1 MISRERIGRIHSPRQ
16 RNASTALSRRSHEL
30 ARAAKERNAERNSD
44 VGDIVDDLCE
54 LKHLLDDLSSTPGLP
69 TEDNAFDEIPFGDR
83 PFAEFNNSFARSI
96 RILKSRLRRNFDL
109 VERVTRWADTS
120 ETSSLLA
127 SIRKDYI
134 SIKSALR
141 VAYRQRG
148 TMLCANDWQSPIYD
162 SSTPFSMNRLAEGIA
177 EHVLDY
183 KRDGHLDAADYEA
196 QFLQEYA
203 SHLGSQNLRA
213 YLTNCGMAAFSTV
226 LHWLA
231 SEELPGASAV
241 AFTPMYFENIH
252 LARNFFP
259 GLAQVDSSS
268 SKTILSTL
276 RTNNPSVVLI
286 DAVANCGEVLLH
298 DINTVLNWAAV
309 EADPERKV
317 AVVIDST
324 CLPTVLLEA
333 NLLKGLPSNVLVMF
347 VESLAKH
354 HQFGMDTVTGGV
366 LIAHMDKA
374 QHTSFSKTRAR
385 LGTNIADTSVGSLP
399 KPHRQLLSRRMYRH
413 SRNMQ
418 LLADGLMKTFDKTGC
433 DTNTGIIES
442 ISMMEEGTET
452 VPWFRSSVAS
462 IKLRKPFRSI
472 AKYKQ
477 FEKTVLSV
485 CAERKHSVALS
496 TSFGFDVSRL
506 YVTAP
511 NTKFEDPFLRLAMG
525 TETFSEMATFLEI
538 IAEVDAELAM
548 SWNREIAKELAEQE
562 AARQLREL
570 PSAKNTDGKN
580 AVADIAEQIATTLE
594 APLSKPVEKVTRFP
608 ASAAERGRNE
618 AVYSGE
624 HSLKDYLNPAN
635 YPATPLVE
643 LPADLNPY
651 KADGVRIFAKMMP
664 AVPLMNIKSLPAFS
678 MINKACERG
687 ELDGVENLIESSSS
701 NTVMSLS
708 IVGKLFGIN
717 NTYALVDDGIAPGL
731 LKMLRLFG
739 VEPRLHPGPGHPL
752 YGKMRPRSERAKFS
766 GAQAGWMNPGQ
777 YDNPDNP
784 EGFGRW
790 LAPDLWAQTQGKI
803 DILSCGLGTCGT
815 MVGITGEL
823 RRRKQSLEVVAC
835 CPAKGDAVPGP
846 REQAQ
851 LWDVAFD
858 WQNIANARMD
868 MPATD
873 SFAGSVALLRRGI
886 MCGPS
891 SGMNYAGLLRYLEQE
906 KASGRLAEK
915 VASQGEVICVFMCC
929 DSPLQHVEDYYR
941 VLGEEYFP
949 AVQPVP
955 EIDPVS
961 GEDFSQLA
969 VESEL
974 KGTGCQAAEATDGQT
989 GGLDFSPSA
998 EELAVQRLATV
1009 VDSQEAV
1016 LTPSNVTPPVI
1027 GR

>member
-16 RNASTALSRRSHEL
+16 RSASTALSKRSHEL

-54 LKHLLDDLSSTPGLP
+54 LKHLLDDLSSTPGLAA
-69 TEDNAFDEIPFGDR
+69 EESAFDDIPFSDK
-83 PFAEFNNSFARSI
+83 PFNEFNNSFARSI

-109 VERVTRWADTS
+109 VERVTRWADS
-120 ETSSLLA
+120 NELSSLLA

-196 QFLQEYA
+196 KFLQEYA
-203 SHLGSQNLRA
+203 SHLGSGNLRA

-231 SEELPGASAV
+231 SEEQLGESAV

-259 GLAQVDSSS
+259 GLVQVDSRSS
-268 SKTILSTL
+268 ETILSTL
-276 RTNNPSVVLI
+276 RANKPSVVLI
-286 DAVANCGEVLLH
+286 DAVANCAEVLLH
-298 DINTVLNWAAV
+298 DINTVLKWAAV
-309 EADPERKV
+309 EADPNREV

-333 NLLKGLPSNVLVMF
+333 NLLKGLPSNVLVLF
-347 VESLAKH
+347 LESLAKH

-366 LIAHMDKA
+366 LIAHMDKT

-418 LLADGLMKTFDKTGC
+418 LLADGMKGSERTES
-433 DTNTGIIES
+433 GIIES
-442 ISMMEEGTET
+442 ISMMEEGTKT
-452 VPWFRSSVAS
+452 VPWFRSSVLS
-462 IKLRKPFRSI
+462 IRLRKPFRTI

-477 FEKTVLSV
+477 FEKTVLAV
-485 CAERKHSVALS
+485 CAERKHPVALS

-525 TETFSEMATFLEI
+525 TETFSEMATFLDI
-538 IAEVDAELAM
+538 VAEVDAELAL

-562 AARQLREL
+562 AARQMREL
-570 PSAKNTDGKN
+570 PGANSYSSTPTATNCTATN
-580 AVADIAEQIATTLE
+580 PAITVQTAAATTVE
-594 APLSKPVEKVTRFP
+594 ALAKSVENVTRFP
-608 ASAAERGRNE
+608 ASPAERGRNE

-624 HSLKDYLNPAN
+624 NSLKDYLNPAS

-643 LPADLNPY
+643 LPADLNPFD
-651 KADGVRIFAKMMP
+651 ADGVRIYAKMMP
-664 AVPLMNIKSLPAFS
+664 AVPLMNIKSLPAYS
-678 MINKACERG
+678 MISKAFERG
-687 ELDGVENLIESSSS
+687 DLEGVENLIESSSS

-708 IVGKLFGIN
+708 IIGKLFGIN

-739 VEPRLHPGPGHPL
+739 VEPRLHPGPKHPL

-766 GAQAGWMNPGQ
+766 GSQDGWMNPGQ

-790 LAPDLWAQTQGKI
+790 LAPDLWAQTQGKL
-803 DILSCGLGTCGT
+803 DVLSCGLGTCGT
-815 MVGITGEL
+815 IVGITTEL
-823 RRRKQSLEVVAC
+823 RRRKESLQVVAC
-835 CPAKGDAVPGP
+835 TPAAGDAVPGP

-873 SFAGSVALLRRGI
+873 SFEGSVALLRRGI

-906 KASGRLAEK
+906 KDSGRLAEK
-915 VASQGEVICVFMCC
+915 VASQGEVVCVFMCC

-941 VLGEEYFP
+941 VLGEEFFP
-949 AVQPVP
+949 AVQQVP
-955 EIDPVS
+955 EIDPVT
-961 GEDFSQLA
+961 GEDFSKAA
-969 VESEL
+969 VE
-974 KGTGCQAAEATDGQT
+974 
-989 GGLDFSPSA
+989 LDFTP
-998 EELAVQRLATV
+998 EEPAAQRLGTV
-1009 VDSQEAV
+1009 IPQEAV
-1016 LTPSNVTPPVI
+1016 VIPPTAATPVI
-1027 GR
+1027 GQ